1 MSEDTDVLI
10 VGAGHGGL
18 AVAHDLLRSGRE
30 VVLVDAHARI
40 GDAWR
45 LRWDSL
51 RLFTPRDLNGLPGIR
66 FPAGGDP
73 FPNKDEV
80 ADYHERYAHEM
91 RFPRRL
97 GTAVSALQ
105 GTAGALEAT
114 VGADV
119 IHARSVVIAGGHF
132 QAPRIP
138 DFAARLDPAVLQLHS
153 RDYRRARDLPRG
165 PVVVVGAANSGG
177 EIAVEVARER
187 PTTIAIGTRKPLP
200 PKRFRSP
207 TWWKLALLR
216 DRVFHERTAF
226 VTWLP
231 WPLRSGGYL
240 EADLDRAAATH
251 GLRLAPRAVDAAGDA
266 VRFADGSDV
275 SGRTVIWATDSS
287 QGENPLQPPRI
298 IAGGEPP
305 ATPRIIAGGA
315 TSLIEISRYGRT
327 PVPGLHFVQ
336 GRFLYAISRHARDVA
351 RDIGRSG

>member
-18 AVAHDLLRSGRE
+18 AVAHDLVRSGRE
-30 VVLVDAHARI
+30 VLLVDAHPRV

-45 LRWDSL
+45 TRWDSL
-51 RLFTPRDLNGLPGIR
+51 RLFTPRELDALADMA
-66 FPAGGDP
+66 FPAGDDP
-73 FPNKDEV
+73 FPIKGEV
-80 ADYHERYAHEM
+80 ADYQERYAHEM
-91 RFPRRL
+91 RFPLRL
-97 GTAVSALQ
+97 GSAVSALR
-105 GTAGALEAT
+105 GTAGVFEAT

-153 RDYRRARDLPRG
+153 RDYRRARDLPEG
-165 PVVVVGAANSGG
+165 PVVVVGAANSGS

-187 PTTIAIGTRKPLP
+187 PTTIAIGTRKPLA

-240 EADLDRAAATH
+240 KADLDRAAAAH

-266 VRFADGSDV
+266 VRFADGSTARA
-275 SGRTVIWATDSS
+275 RTVIWGTGYRADHSWIEAPKTDA
-287 QGENPLQPPRI
+287 L
-298 IAGGEPP
+298 IAIG
-305 ATPRIIAGGA
+305 RH
-315 TSLIEISRYGRT
+315 GRT
-327 PVPGLHFVQ
+327 PVPGLHFVR

>member
-1 MSEDTDVLI
+1 
-10 VGAGHGGL
+10 
-18 AVAHDLLRSGRE
+18 
-30 VVLVDAHARI
+30 
-40 GDAWR
+40 
-45 LRWDSL
+45 
-51 RLFTPRDLNGLPGIR
+51 
-66 FPAGGDP
+66 
-73 FPNKDEV
+73 
-80 ADYHERYAHEM
+80 
-91 RFPRRL
+91 
-97 GTAVSALQ
+97 
-105 GTAGALEAT
+105 
-114 VGADV
+114 V

-275 SGRTVIWATDSS
+275 SARTVIWATDSS
-287 QGENPLQPPRI
+287 QGENPLQPP
-298 IAGGEPP
+298 GSSQGEQPP
-305 ATPRIIAGGA
+305 SSRSVVTDGRRFRAFISCKAASSMRSHVTRAMSRA
-315 TSLIEISRYGRT
+315 TSAVR
-327 PVPGLHFVQ
+327 
-336 GRFLYAISRHARDVA
+336 ADAARDE
-351 RDIGRSG
+351 SP